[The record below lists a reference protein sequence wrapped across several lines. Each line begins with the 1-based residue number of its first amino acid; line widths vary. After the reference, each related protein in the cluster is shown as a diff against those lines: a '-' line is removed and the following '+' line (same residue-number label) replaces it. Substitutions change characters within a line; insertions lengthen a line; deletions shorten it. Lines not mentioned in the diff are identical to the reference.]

1 MRLYHPAGAGPFP
14 ITLYIHG
21 GGFVIGTP
29 DTTDGIS
36 RTLAA
41 GANRLVISPDY
52 RLAPEAPFPAA
63 SRIAGKRCAG
73 RIAIGR
79 RSAAMRTRMAVA
91 GDSSGGNFAAVIAQM
106 SRRDGP
112 SLRHQLLLYPV
123 LDHDFATRSYVD
135 FTSGYLLTAEMMRWF
150 WRQYLP
156 NGELA
161 GDWRASPGRQADL
174 RDLAP
179 ATIFTV
185 EYDVLRDEAES
196 YAARLKEAGVPTM
209 MKRWAGQIHGFLLQQ
224 GIIDDADS
232 ALDEAARA
240 LRAAFA

>member
-1 MRLYHPAGAGPFP
+1 
-14 ITLYIHG
+14 
-21 GGFVIGTP
+21 
-29 DTTDGIS
+29 
-36 RTLAA
+36 
-41 GANRLVISPDY
+41 
-52 RLAPEAPFPAA
+52 
-63 SRIAGKRCAG
+63 
-73 RIAIGR
+73 
-79 RSAAMRTRMAVA
+79 MAVA